1 MHQTHS
7 LRSLSQSRTPVTHP
21 VSCISQSPGRPTRH
35 SPRGKATDRFGEHD
49 ALRKSSL
56 GRAPQSPGETTEAK
70 AFPIGGAGPPES
82 ITEKKSPTRRRTSGS
97 FKSNDLGKGLASG
110 VILEAE
116 EAIRDAEAK
125 DKLDIEQPATPPK
138 DSEGPH
144 AVSSSRAVCLKSGTN
159 TSDCFG

>member
-1 MHQTHS
+1 
-7 LRSLSQSRTPVTHP
+7 L
-21 VSCISQSPGRPTRH
+21 CIPQSPGRPTRH

-97 FKSNDLGKGLASG
+97 FKSNDSVKGFASG

-116 EAIRDAEAK
+116 EIRDAEAK

-138 DSEGPH
+138 DSEGAH
-144 AVSSSRAVCLKSGTN
+144 GVSYSARPESQSRE
-159 TSDCFG
+159 